1 MEPSEGGEAKAD
13 DPERAATTRRYGHAP
28 PAPAAAV
35 VVDAEGAVAGWTNTV
50 EDLLGYHGTDL
61 RGEDGEPVFTP
72 DVLVPTREER
82 DGGTEY
88 WSGLVEA
95 RHREG
100 HRVLLHSDRAPLNMP
115 DAPGRRWLVTMRPV
129 VRDPGKGLADEVTT
143 ASRLAQAPPNALSLR
158 TPVAEAIWDCDL
170 RCVWLNQ
177 AAESLEP
184 VLPHLRVGRSLT
196 EPLLGPESQALEQA
210 VRRVLADGTPQIE
223 RELRLTPPGGGE
235 ERVFSVFIYRLN
247 GPEGRPLGA
256 STVTVDISHARTR
269 DRLSLLGEASVRIGS
284 TLEVTKTAQEMADL
298 AVPYFADFVA
308 VDLAESV
315 LAGPQSLDRLASA
328 RASVPVFHRAGLAS
342 ADERAP
348 ETLWRRG
355 EPVYMAPSSPFNEV
369 MSTGRSHFEPV
380 VDISRGGWLT
390 ADPDRAKVIRESGM
404 HSLII
409 VPLQARGDILGIA
422 QFARNTNPA
431 PFTRDDL
438 RFAENLSARAAL
450 SLDSA
455 RQYTRERTAALLL
468 QRDLLPRRLTGG
480 GAVEVASRYLPSGHR
495 DTIGGDWY
503 DTIPLSPGRIA
514 LVVGDVTGHGI
525 SAAAMMGRMRT
536 AVRTLAYMGL
546 PPDRL
551 LAGLDDLISRGE
563 VGDYG
568 EAGNGDGGLF
578 DSVGATCLYLVY
590 DADTRMCTMATAG
603 HPPPAIVDP
612 GGEVGF
618 LRPPAGTPIGVGMGS
633 FESVQLEL
641 AEGSLIVLY
650 TDGLVE
656 TRDAD
661 IEAGIDR
668 LGAALANAEPP
679 LERICDSVI
688 ETMIRDEAE
697 DDVALLV
704 ARTLPSSQDCPQGCP
719 RDRRADRRAAER
731 PSDRP
736 AERPSAGPAEGP
748 ADPAVEPAAER
759 SDGAEP
765 DRRQERDGRR

>member
-13 DPERAATTRRYGHAP
+13 DPERAATTRQYDHVP

-35 VVDAEGAVAGWTNTV
+35 VVDAEGTVAGWTNTV

-61 RGEDGEPVFTP
+61 RGEDGGPVFTP
-72 DVLVPTREER
+72 DVLVPTPQER
-82 DGGTEY
+82 DGGTAY
-88 WSGLVEA
+88 WAGLVEA

-100 HRVLLHSDRAPLNMP
+100 HRVLLHSDRAPLVMP
-115 DAPGRRWLVTMRPV
+115 GAPGRRWLVTMRPV
-129 VRDPGKGLADEVTT
+129 VRDPGKGLADEPTT
-143 ASRLAQAPPNALSLR
+143 ASRLAPTPPNALSLQ
-158 TPVAEAIWDCDL
+158 TPVAEAIWDCEL
-170 RCVWLNQ
+170 RCVWLNR

-210 VRRVLADGTPQIE
+210 VRRVLTDGAPQIE

-235 ERVFSVFIYRLN
+235 ERVFSIFIYRLN
-247 GPEGRPLGA
+247 GPDGRPLGA

-284 TLEVTKTAQEMADL
+284 TLEVTKTAQEMAEL

-308 VDLAESV
+308 VDLAETV
-315 LAGPQSLDRLASA
+315 LAGPRLLDRLASTQA
-328 RASVPVFHRAGLAS
+328 GAPVFHRAGLAS

-348 ETLWRRG
+348 RTQWRRG
-355 EPVYMAPSSPFNEV
+355 EPVHMAPSSPFTEV
-369 MSTGRSHFEPV
+369 LSTGRPHFEPV
-380 VDISRGGWLT
+380 IDTSQDGWLA

-422 QFARNTNPA
+422 QFIRTTNPA
-431 PFTRDDL
+431 PFTKDDL
-438 RFAENLSARAAL
+438 RFAEELSARAAL

-480 GAVEVASRYLPSGHR
+480 GAVEVASRYLPSGYR

-503 DTIPLSPGRIA
+503 DTIPLGPGRIA

-563 VGDYG
+563 VGDSG
-568 EAGNGDGGLF
+568 EAGNGDRGIF
-578 DSVGATCLYLVY
+578 DSIGATCLYLVY
-590 DADTRMCTMATAG
+590 DADTRLCTMATAG

-618 LRPPAGTPIGVGMGS
+618 LRPPPGTPIGVGMGS

-656 TRDAD
+656 TRHAD

-679 LERICDSVI
+679 LEGVCDRVI
-688 ETMIRDEAE
+688 ETMIPDKAE

-704 ARTLPSSQDCPQGCP
+704 ARTLPSPPDRP
-719 RDRRADRRAAER
+719 RSRPEDRRLAER

-736 AERPSAGPAEGP
+736 AERPTAGPAEGP
-748 ADPAVEPAAER
+748 ADSTVEPAAGPPP
-759 SDGAEP
+759 GADP
-765 DRRQERDGRR
+765 DPRQGRDGRR